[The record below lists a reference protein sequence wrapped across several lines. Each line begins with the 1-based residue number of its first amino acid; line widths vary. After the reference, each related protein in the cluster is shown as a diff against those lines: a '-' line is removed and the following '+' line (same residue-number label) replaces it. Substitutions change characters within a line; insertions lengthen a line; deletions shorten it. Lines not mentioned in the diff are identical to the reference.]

1 MKILLTLSWL
11 VNASFSSCILGF
23 VFCRVMLCSSAAY
36 AVAQCLSIC
45 LAVTYV
51 YCVDHILKLFHYQ
64 VATMGRMDR

>member
-1 MKILLTLSWL
+1 
-11 VNASFSSCILGF
+11 
-23 VFCRVMLCSSAAY
+23 MLCSSAAY